1 MKNKTFNGLI
11 GGIPRGEK
19 NTSGSIRANTGGF
32 GNGLGKK
39 FDKRLIPF
47 TLNGRFKNVP
57 KR

>member
-32 GNGLGKK
+32 GRGLGKK
-39 FDKRLIPF
+39 FDRYIIP
-47 TLNGRFKNVP
+47 VP
-57 KR
+57 LKGKKKDAPNN